1 MWESGRRGGWAKGP
15 QEAEGLGESKA
26 GSWIGV
32 QETRRE
38 ASHTQREIP
47 AFTLQHSEAM
57 GKTRTTEPYRDGG
70 TSQSSLELQLS

>member
-1 MWESGRRGGWAKGP
+1 MWEEGRRGGWAKGP

-47 AFTLQHSEAM
+47 AFTLQHSEAT
-57 GKTRTTEPYRDGG
+57 GKIRTTEPYREGG
-70 TSQSSLELQLS
+70 KAPWSFS